1 MRAGV
6 FVHSC
11 EFSLSFLS
19 MVFVFKTLQNCEPLQ
34 FVYLSDMSLFQSG
47 REFQLERILELCSPD
62 SKFYLNIDFL
72 FFQSF
77 FFFKQCFLTPRS
89 MFYRPKWLETQTF
102 PQTEEVLQPSLFWAE
117 EGLQPSWFPSW
128 VSTRFSRF
136 ILAPVAC
143 LIYTKMFKGY
153 LRYKT
158 LIAEDMLP
166 ETQVNDFFIS

>member
-77 FFFKQCFLTPRS
+77 FFFFSSNVFL
-89 MFYRPKWLETQTF
+89 
-102 PQTEEVLQPSLFWAE
+102 
-117 EGLQPSWFPSW
+117 
-128 VSTRFSRF
+128 
-136 ILAPVAC
+136 
-143 LIYTKMFKGY
+143 
-153 LRYKT
+153 
-158 LIAEDMLP
+158 LP
-166 ETQVNDFFIS
+166 EACSTDPNGLKPKLFPKLRRSYSLPCFGPRRVYSLLDSPAEFPLASLDSFWLQWHV